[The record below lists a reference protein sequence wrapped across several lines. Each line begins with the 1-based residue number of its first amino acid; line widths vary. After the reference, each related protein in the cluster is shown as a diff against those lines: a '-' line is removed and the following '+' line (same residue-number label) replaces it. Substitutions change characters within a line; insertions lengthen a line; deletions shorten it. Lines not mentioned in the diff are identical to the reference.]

1 MEMGS
6 GLTIA
11 VSSLLLPGDEFPAVI
26 FLTKYLLG
34 PYCMS
39 DMALGFE
46 DTNVSN
52 AYPAAERR

>member
-34 PYCMS
+34 PYCVS

-46 DTNVSN
+46 DTNVSCC
-52 AYPAAERR
+52 